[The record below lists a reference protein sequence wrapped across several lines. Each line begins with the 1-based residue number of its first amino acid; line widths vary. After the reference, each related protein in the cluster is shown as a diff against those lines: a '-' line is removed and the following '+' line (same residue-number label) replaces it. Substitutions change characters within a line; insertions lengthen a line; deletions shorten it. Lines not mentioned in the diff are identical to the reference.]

1 MGKDTSDLHI
11 KRANGVVMNG
21 ITLLKAKRTS
31 IAGVVSDLNEL
42 ANEFQAPITCGRCLT
57 VSARSSG
64 GAVILINSIF
74 SSKGAIL
81 FN

>member
-64 GAVILINSIF
+64 AVFLINSILL
-74 SSKGAIL
+74 STGAIL

>member
-1 MGKDTSDLHI
+1 MHI

-21 ITLLKAKRTS
+21 ITLLKAKRTTS
-31 IAGVVSDLNEL
+31 IAGVVSDFKEL

>member
-31 IAGVVSDLNEL
+31 TYNIAGVVSDFKEL

-57 VSARSSG
+57 VSASQELSS
-64 GAVILINSIF
+64 
-74 SSKGAIL
+74 
-81 FN
+81 